1 VAFHAGIMPSPFVA
15 LIYSTLAIWARVVSY
30 ALEHAAALL
39 LGLASDAAPASSPL
53 PTVFVNIQVL
63 NREQKLAEVE
73 VKTKAEVQQNLNHL
87 GPLGSWA
94 ADLAGKTAAGLT
106 KMAVSNEDLGMSVG
120 VYACQCSTGL
130 LQQIGV
136 QSEAEVV
143 YAEASLAV
151 VQCSMVK
158 VDLPT
163 LVKAVTSQS
172 EVGIGIARVWG
183 FCWDACNAFGLGAFF
198 ERATEARIG
207 EFAAFSMTQ
216 LLSAELE
223 KAVREQMG
231 GLEVAVTTV
240 QSTEQAAHFFRAR
253 QALLLPVAVT
263 RSV

>member
-1 VAFHAGIMPSPFVA
+1 MLNLCEHRQRIQNGNLFRTRIFTCRKLTKHLRKGLFRGDDVAFHAGIMPSPFVA

-120 VYACQCSTGL
+120 MFACQCSTGL

-136 QSEAEVV
+136 QSQAEVV

-183 FCWDACNAFGLGAFF
+183 FCWVPTSRMAP
-198 ERATEARIG
+198 
-207 EFAAFSMTQ
+207 SY
-216 LLSAELE
+216 
-223 KAVREQMG
+223 
-231 GLEVAVTTV
+231 
-240 QSTEQAAHFFRAR
+240 
-253 QALLLPVAVT
+253 
-263 RSV
+263 